1 HSVPHRRSTHS
12 LVLMSDNPFGRVIT
26 AMVTPMHDDGS
37 IDFDGLQRLAV
48 HLADHGHDGLLVNG
62 TTGESAT
69 TTDDEDYDSVRAV
82 VEAVGDRVSVMAGCG
97 TNDTEHSMRAARE
110 MVARG
115 ADSLLVVT
123 PYYNK
128 PTQHGI
134 VEHFRMVAEA
144 GERPVMVYDIPGRT
158 GTALATATI
167 RRLDEVP
174 HVRAAKDAKGDLFES
189 SRLMA
194 ETDLLWFSGDD
205 VANFAHLAMG
215 AAGIVSVVGHV
226 AGDDYRAMI
235 DAIDAG
241 DLPRAREIHARL
253 IPAVDAIM
261 HTSQG
266 AIQVKAALKLQGLIA
281 SDQLRMPL
289 LQGPPEPQ
297 ERLRDGLSAS
307 GLL

>member
-1 HSVPHRRSTHS
+1 
-12 LVLMSDNPFGRVIT
+12 MSDNPFGRVIT

-48 HLADHGHDGLLVNG
+48 HLADNGHDGLLVNG

-69 TTDDEDYDSVRAV
+69 TTDDEDYDSVAAV
-82 VEAVGDRVSVMAGCG
+82 VEAVGDRVKVMAGCG

-134 VEHFRMVAEA
+134 VEHFRMIAEA
-144 GERPVMVYDIPGRT
+144 ADRPVMAYDIPGRT
-158 GTALATATI
+158 GTALTTDTI
-167 RRLDEVP
+167 RQLAMIP
-174 HVRAAKDAKGDLFES
+174 QVRAVKDAKCDLFEA

-205 VANFAHLAMG
+205 VLNLAFLALG
-215 AAGIVSVVGHV
+215 ATGVVSVVGHV
-226 AGDDYRAMI
+226 AGNDYRAMV
-235 DAIDAG
+235 DAVDAG
-241 DLPRAREIHARL
+241 DLGRAREIHARL

-266 AIQVKAALKLQGLIA
+266 AIQVKAALKMQGIID
-281 SDQLRMPL
+281 SDRLRMPL
-289 LQGPPEPQ
+289 LQGPAEHQ
-297 ERLRDGLSAS
+297 EKLRTGLAAA
-307 GLL
+307 GLLG

>member
-1 HSVPHRRSTHS
+1 MENT
-12 LVLMSDNPFGRVIT
+12 PFGRIIT

-37 IDFDGLQRLAV
+37 IDYDGLQRLAV

-69 TTDDEDYDSVRAV
+69 TTDDEDYDCVRAV
-82 VEAVGDRVSVMAGCG
+82 VEAVGDRVAVMAGCG
-97 TNDTEHSMRAARE
+97 TNDTEHSARAARE

-115 ADSLLVVT
+115 ADALLIVT

-128 PTQHGI
+128 PPQDCI

-144 GERPVMVYDIPGRT
+144 GDGTPVMLYDIPSRT
-158 GTALATATI
+158 GTALSTETI
-167 RRLDEVP
+167 RR
-174 HVRAAKDAKGDLFES
+174 AADIEQVKAVKDAKGDLFEA

-194 ETDLLWFSGDD
+194 ETGLLWYSGDD
-205 VANFAHLAMG
+205 VVNLAHLAQG
-215 AAGIVSVVGHV
+215 ATGIVSVVGHV
-226 AGDDYRAMI
+226 AGDLYAEMLACI
-235 DAIDAG
+235 DRG
-241 DLPRAREIHARL
+241 DLPRARAIHTQL

-266 AIQVKAALKLQGLIA
+266 AIQVKAALKMLGLIE

-289 LQGPPEPQ
+289 RQGPAEHL
-297 ERLRDGLSAS
+297 EKLRNGLAAS
-307 GLL
+307 GLR

>member
-1 HSVPHRRSTHS
+1 
-12 LVLMSDNPFGRVIT
+12 MSDNPFGRVIT

-69 TTDDEDYDSVRAV
+69 TTDAEDYDSVAAV
-82 VEAVGDRVSVMAGCG
+82 VEAVGDRVKVMAGCG
-97 TNDTEHSMRAARE
+97 TNDTAHSMRAARE

-128 PTQHGI
+128 PTQYGI
-134 VEHFRMVAEA
+134 VEHFRMIGEA
-144 GERPVMVYDIPGRT
+144 SGRPIMAYDIPGRT
-158 GTALATATI
+158 GTALATETI
-167 RRLDEVP
+167 RELAKIP
-174 HVRAAKDAKGDLFES
+174 QVRAVKDAKCDLFEA

-205 VANFAHLAMG
+205 VLNLAFLALG
-215 AAGIVSVVGHV
+215 ATGVVSVVGHV
-226 AGDDYRAMI
+226 AGDEYRAMVE
-235 DAIDAG
+235 AVDAG
-241 DLPRAREIHARL
+241 DLGRAREIHTRL
-253 IPAVDAIM
+253 IPTVDAIM

-266 AIQVKAALKLQGLIA
+266 AIQAKAALKMQGLIG
-281 SDQLRMPL
+281 SDTLRMPL
-289 LQGPPEPQ
+289 LQGPAEHR
-297 ERLRDGLSAS
+297 EKLRAGLTAS

>member
-1 HSVPHRRSTHS
+1 
-12 LVLMSDNPFGRVIT
+12 MSDNPFGRVIT

-37 IDFDGLQRLAV
+37 IDFDGLKRLAV
-48 HLADHGHDGLLVNG
+48 HLADNGHDGLLVNG

-69 TTDDEDYDSVRAV
+69 TTDDEDYDCVAAV
-82 VEAVGDRVSVMAGCG
+82 VEAVGDRVKVMAGCG

-110 MVARG
+110 MAARG

-144 GERPVMVYDIPGRT
+144 GDLPVMAYDIPGRT
-158 GTALATATI
+158 GTALATETI
-167 RRLDEVP
+167 RRLAEIPLLKAV
-174 HVRAAKDAKGDLFES
+174 KDAKGDLFEA

-194 ETDLLWFSGDD
+194 ETDLMWFSGDD
-205 VANFAHLAMG
+205 VLNLAHLAQG
-215 AAGIVSVVGHV
+215 AVGVVSVVGHV
-226 AGDDYRAMI
+226 AGNEYRAMI
-235 DAIDAG
+235 EAVDAG
-241 DLPRAREIHARL
+241 DLPRAREIHTRL
-253 IPAVDAIM
+253 IPAVDAVM

-266 AIQVKAALKLQGLIA
+266 AIQAKAALKMQGIIA

-289 LQGPPEPQ
+289 LQGPAEHR
-297 ERLRDGLSAS
+297 EKLRAGLKAS
-307 GLL
+307 GLA

>member
-1 HSVPHRRSTHS
+1 
-12 LVLMSDNPFGRVIT
+12 MSDNPFGRVIT

-37 IDFDGLQRLAV
+37 IDFDGLKRLAV
-48 HLADHGHDGLLVNG
+48 HLADNGHDGLLVNG

-69 TTDDEDYDSVRAV
+69 TTDDEDYDCVAAV
-82 VEAVGDRVSVMAGCG
+82 VEAVGDRVKVMAGCG

-110 MVARG
+110 MAARG

-144 GERPVMVYDIPGRT
+144 GGLPVMAYDIPGRT
-158 GTALATATI
+158 GTALTTETI
-167 RRLDEVP
+167 RLLAEIP
-174 HVRAAKDAKGDLFES
+174 LLTAIKDAKGDLFEA

-205 VANFAHLAMG
+205 VLNLAHLAQG
-215 AAGIVSVVGHV
+215 AVGVVSVVGHV
-226 AGDDYRAMI
+226 AGNEYRAMI
-235 DAIDAG
+235 EAVDAG
-241 DLPRAREIHARL
+241 DLPRAREIHTRL
-253 IPAVDAIM
+253 IPAVDAVM

-266 AIQVKAALKLQGLIA
+266 AIQAKAALKMQGIIA
-281 SDQLRMPL
+281 SDRLRMPL
-289 LQGPPEPQ
+289 LQGPAEHQ
-297 ERLRDGLSAS
+297 EKLRAGLQAS
-307 GLL
+307 GLA

>member
-1 HSVPHRRSTHS
+1 MCSS
-12 LVLMSDNPFGRVIT
+12 LVRMSDNPFGRVIT

-48 HLADHGHDGLLVNG
+48 HLADNGHDGLLVNG

-69 TTDDEDYDSVRAV
+69 TTDDEDYASVAAV
-82 VEAVGDRVSVMAGCG
+82 VEAVGDRVKVMAGCG

-128 PTQHGI
+128 PTQQGI
-134 VEHFRMVAEA
+134 VEHFRMIGEA
-144 GERPVMVYDIPGRT
+144 ADRPIMAYDIPGRT
-158 GTALATATI
+158 GTALATDTIRELATI
-167 RRLDEVP
+167 P
-174 HVRAAKDAKGDLFES
+174 QVRAVKDAKGDLFEA
-189 SRLMA
+189 SRLIA

-205 VANFAHLAMG
+205 VLNLAFLALG
-215 AAGIVSVVGHV
+215 AVGVVSVVGHV
-226 AGDDYRAMI
+226 AGNDYRAMI
-235 DAIDAG
+235 EAVDAG
-241 DLPRAREIHARL
+241 DLATAREIHTRL

-266 AIQVKAALKLQGLIA
+266 AIQVKAALRMQGLIG
-281 SDQLRMPL
+281 SDRLRMPL
-289 LQGPPEPQ
+289 LQGPAEHH
-297 ERLRDGLSAS
+297 EKLRAGLAAS

>member
-1 HSVPHRRSTHS
+1 
-12 LVLMSDNPFGRVIT
+12 MSDNPFGRVIT

-69 TTDDEDYDSVRAV
+69 TTDGEDFDSVSAV
-82 VEAVGDRVSVMAGCG
+82 VEAVGGRVKVMAGCG
-97 TNDTEHSMRAARE
+97 TNDTAHSMRAARE

-134 VEHFRMVAEA
+134 VEHFRMI
-144 GERPVMVYDIPGRT
+144 GETADRPIMAYDIPGRT
-158 GTALATATI
+158 GTALATDTI
-167 RRLDEVP
+167 RQLAEIP
-174 HVRAAKDAKGDLFES
+174 QVRAVKDAKGDLFEA

-205 VANFAHLAMG
+205 VLNLAFLALG
-215 AAGIVSVVGHV
+215 ATGVVSVVGHV
-226 AGDDYRAMI
+226 AGNDYRAMI
-235 DAIDAG
+235 EAVDAG
-241 DLPRAREIHARL
+241 DLGRARDIHARL
-253 IPAVDAIM
+253 IPTVDAIM

-266 AIQVKAALKLQGLIA
+266 AIQVKAALKMQGLIG
-281 SDQLRMPL
+281 SDTLRMPL
-289 LQGPPEPQ
+289 LQGPAEHQ
-297 ERLRDGLSAS
+297 DKLRAGLTAS